1 MTGTRRAALPNQR
14 LQRAGA
20 CGSGVVWLAGA
31 VQVVQVLDGWRVN
44 RLARR

>member
-1 MTGTRRAALPNQR
+1 MPSQPNQR

-20 CGSGVVWLAGA
+20 PGSGVVSLESA

>member
-1 MTGTRRAALPNQR
+1 MTLRPNQR

-20 CGSGVVWLAGA
+20 GGSGVVRLAGA
-31 VQVVQVLDGWRVN
+31 VQVGHVLNGWRVD